1 MIKLKTQLTAT
12 VSQKELETMITD
24 MINTQ
29 LGIGSHIAEVNF
41 VWSEK
46 SVTVTGI
53 QQKFEELAS
62 TAPKLATTSEV
73 PFDVI
78 EAIVKQPTAALQD
91 EQPRLPF
98 APIEKESI
106 FKQVDTT
113 KKELGIVNT
122 SSFPSVTNK
131 FLVQ

>member
-12 VSQKELETMITD
+12 VSQNELETMIAD

-29 LGIGSHIAEVNF
+29 LGIGSYIAGVNF

-46 SVTVTGI
+46 SVTVTGT
-53 QQKFEELAS
+53 QQKFEE
-62 TAPKLATTSEV
+62 PKLTATSEV

-78 EAIVKQPTAALQD
+78 NAVVEQPIVTPQD
-91 EQPRLPF
+91 EKPRLPF
-98 APIEKESI
+98 VPIEKESI

-113 KKELGIVNT
+113 KKELGIANT

-131 FLVQ
+131 FLAQ